1 MASKSFRATV
11 AGLACTTLIGA
22 GLVTANPAE
31 ARSKMPRACYS
42 GKIICIDKSSRT
54 LRLLQNGRTIV
65 RMPARFGSTRQNTPT
80 HEGMFRIYWK
90 DADHVSSL
98 FGSAMPYSMF
108 FSGGQAIHYSSD
120 FARNGYAGASHGCV
134 NVRDYGKVRTLFNNA
149 PVGTRVY
156 VYWW

>member
-22 GLVTANPAE
+22 GLVSASPAE

-54 LRLLQNGRTIV
+54 LRLLTNGRTIV
-65 RMPARFGSTRQNTPT
+65 RMPVRFGAASTPT
-80 HEGMFRIYWK
+80 RNGMFRIYYK
-90 DADHVSSL
+90 DADHVSRL
-98 FGSAMPYSMF
+98 YGSAMPYSMF

-120 FARNGYAGASHGCV
+120 FARRGYAGASHGCV
-134 NVRDYGKVRTLFNNA
+134 NVRDYGKIKTLYANA
-149 PVGTRVY
+149 PTGTRVY
-156 VYWW
+156 IYYW